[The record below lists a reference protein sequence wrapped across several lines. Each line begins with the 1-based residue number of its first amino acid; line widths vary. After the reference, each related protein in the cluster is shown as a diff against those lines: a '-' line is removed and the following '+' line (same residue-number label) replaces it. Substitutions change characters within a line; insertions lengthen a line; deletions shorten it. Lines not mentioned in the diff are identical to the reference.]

1 MDSAPR
7 IAALRHVM
15 SQQGIAAVIVPSA
28 DPHLSEYL
36 PERWKG
42 RKWLTGF
49 RGSVGTLVV
58 TADFAG
64 LWTDSRYFEQA
75 ERDLAG
81 GPVQLMRLRIAHTP
95 EHVDWLVEHL
105 PAGASV
111 AMPGDVLG
119 LAAREQM
126 LERFKGKQIQLR
138 TDLDL
143 LDAAWPDRPALPE
156 ASVREHAPAF
166 AIASRAERLARVR
179 GAVRAHDATHHLVS
193 ALDDIAWITALR
205 GNDIPYNPVFLA
217 HMLIGPDRATLF
229 ITPGKI
235 PPALAARL
243 SSDGID
249 LAPYGEVTRALKEL
263 PEKSA
268 LLLDARRV
276 VCALVDA
283 LPAGVQ
289 CVETTNPSQRFKAL
303 KTEPEL
309 DQVRRTMEKDGVAMV
324 RFLRWLENAL
334 DKGDALT
341 EVSIAEKLQGYRAAQ
356 PDFVSE
362 SFATIA
368 GYEANGALPHY
379 RATSA
384 HHAKLER
391 QGLLVL
397 DSGGQYEGGTTD
409 ITRTLP
415 LGDLTPEQR
424 RDYTLVLQ
432 GMIALARAR
441 FPRGT
446 TGQQLDALARAPIW
460 AEGVNYGHGTGH
472 GVGYFLNVHEGPQS
486 IRPALPGETGAAL
499 EAGMITSNEPGIYR
513 PGRHGVR
520 IENLIATVPAGRSE
534 FGDFLSFET
543 LTLCP
548 IDVRPL
554 ERERLRRDE
563 IDWLNGYHRTV
574 NERLGP
580 SLNVDERA
588 WLQQRCAPLA

>member
-1 MDSAPR
+1 MDFALR

-15 SQQGIAAVIVPSA
+15 SQQGIAAVIVPSS

-58 TADFAG
+58 TCDFAG

-75 ERDLAG
+75 ERELAG

-105 PAGASV
+105 QAGDAV
-111 AMPGDVLG
+111 AVSGDVLG
-119 LAAREQM
+119 LAARDQM
-126 LERFKGKQIQLR
+126 RERFEAKSLILR

-143 LDAAWPDRPALPE
+143 LDQAWPERPALPD
-156 ASVREHAPAF
+156 APVREHAPAF
-166 AIASRAERLARVR
+166 AAATRSERLARVR
-179 GAVRAHDATHHLVS
+179 GAVRAHGATHHLVS
-193 ALDDIAWITALR
+193 ALDDIAWITTLR
-205 GNDIPYNPVFLA
+205 GSDIPYNPVFLA
-217 HMLIGPDRATLF
+217 HLLIGPERATLF
-229 ITPGKI
+229 VSPGKI

-243 SSDGID
+243 AMDGID
-249 LAPYGEVTRALKEL
+249 LAAYSDVTRFLGNPPPGA
-263 PEKSA
+263 S
-268 LLLDARRV
+268 LLLDPRRV
-276 VCALVDA
+276 VCALIDA
-283 LPAGVQ
+283 VPADIVRI
-289 CVETTNPSQRFKAL
+289 ETTNPSQRFKSL
-303 KTEPEL
+303 KTEAEL
-309 DQVRRTMEKDGVAMV
+309 EQVRRTMEKDGVAMV
-324 RFLRWLENAL
+324 RFLRWLESAL
-334 DKGDALT
+334 ERGDALT
-341 EVSIAEKLQGYRAAQ
+341 EVSIGEKLQTFRAAQ
-356 PDFVSE
+356 ADFVSE

-368 GYEANGALPHY
+368 GYEANGAMPHY
-379 RATSA
+379 RATPA
-384 HHAKLER
+384 HHAKLEP

-432 GMIALARAR
+432 GMIALSRAR

-534 FGDFLSFET
+534 FGDFLAFET

-563 IDWLNGYHRTV
+563 IEWLNGYHRSV
-574 NERLGP
+574 VERLGP

-588 WLQQRCAPLA
+588 WLHQRCTALA